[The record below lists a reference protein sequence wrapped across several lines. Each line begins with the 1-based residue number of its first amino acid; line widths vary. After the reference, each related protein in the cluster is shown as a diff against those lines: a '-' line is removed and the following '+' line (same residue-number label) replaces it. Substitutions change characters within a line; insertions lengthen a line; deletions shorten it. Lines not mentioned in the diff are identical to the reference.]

1 LKSFYEANHSQDVA
15 LPEMTYSDWTTAVEP
30 KVTGTWNLHHALP
43 SDLDFF
49 ILFSSYSGIAG
60 QWGQANYSAANTFLD
75 AFVQYRHSQGLSASV
90 IDIGAMGEVG
100 FVSQNADIMTK
111 FHKTG
116 MRLLTENNLLDAMT
130 LAILRS
136 SPCFGAPSTSDGA
149 YIQPSQILTGFET
162 VVPISSPTNRVAW
175 KRDVRMSIYHNINGV
190 AESSSSGGTEEN
202 GLKALLSAA
211 DSRPE
216 VLAENDGTTATE
228 IIAKALASALGN
240 ILVKDE
246 EAISLT
252 LPLDA
257 LGVDSLVAMEV
268 RNWIRKQI
276 SVDVSVFVIVQS
288 TSLQALAENIRG
300 AVLAR
305 VQSSSSS
312 SL

>member
-1 LKSFYEANHSQDVA
+1 
-15 LPEMTYSDWTTAVEP
+15 
-30 KVTGTWNLHHALP
+30 
-43 SDLDFF
+43 
-49 ILFSSYSGIAG
+49 
-60 QWGQANYSAANTFLD
+60 
-75 AFVQYRHSQGLSASV
+75 
-90 IDIGAMGEVG
+90 
-100 FVSQNADIMTK
+100 
-111 FHKTG
+111 

-136 SPCFGAPSTSDGA
+136 SPRFGAPSTSDGA

-175 KRDVRMSIYHNINGV
+175 KRDVRMSIYHNLNGM

-211 DSRPE
+211 ESRPE
-216 VLAENDGTTATE
+216 VLAENDGTTATD

-276 SVDVSVFVIVQS
+276 CVDVSVFVIVQS

-300 AVLAR
+300 AVVAR